1 MAVRQR
7 ARVISTAGYG
17 ADVSALS
24 VELADLMSLMRVQE
38 SVVTLNALVS
48 GRPQQ
53 LVQGNPARWELEI
66 WVSNVN
72 ATSGLTGSVGTNN
85 SILASGAGIP
95 ASAIGLVGKWNVRQ
109 DGIRPMLEWFAV
121 VGPTGAQ
128 ITFYLIETI
137 AVS

>member
-1 MAVRQR
+1 M
-7 ARVISTAGYG
+7 S
-17 ADVSALS
+17 SLS
-24 VELADLMSLMRVQE
+24 LELSELNSLMRVQE

-53 LVQGNPARWELEI
+53 LIQGNAQRWELEI
-66 WVSNVN
+66 WVANVS
-72 ATSGLTGSVGTNN
+72 ATSGLTGNVGTNN

-95 ASAIGLVGKWNVRQ
+95 ASTIGLVGKWNVRQ
-109 DGIRPMLEWFAV
+109 DGIRPMLQWFAV